1 MTITGLPIPRP
12 IRLNPSTIDGNL
24 HEGCQEKLITI
35 TNLLYANCVRVRA
48 AILLL
53 KQVNKLLPPI
63 ELATKDALA
72 YADQSR
78 QSLELEQPWRRM
90 AARDAA
96 FGADNFRFLLH
107 LLSERPAEFGFHEGG
122 RTAVQ
127 IGRINDAF
135 GQDFPEIKEVRDAA
149 AHVDQILRQKKRNAI
164 DSSILTLNAK
174 ADEEGKILISDGMR
188 DDNYIVTKEGRSL
201 EFSVTP
207 RKYLKLYSTYCA
219 IAFELN

>member
-1 MTITGLPIPRP
+1 MTITDLPIPKP
-12 IRLNPSTIDGNL
+12 IWLNPAAIDGNI
-24 HEGCQEKLITI
+24 HEGCQEKLTTI
-35 TNLLYANCVRVRA
+35 TNLLYANCIRVRA
-48 AILLL
+48 AIVLL
-53 KQVNKLLPPI
+53 KQVNRLLPPI

-90 AARDAA
+90 AAREVA

-122 RTAVQ
+122 RTAIQ
-127 IGRINDAF
+127 IERIHEDF

-149 AHVDQILRQKKRNAI
+149 AHVDQILRQKKKNAI
-164 DSSILTLNAK
+164 GSSISTLNAK

-188 DDNYIVTKEGRSL
+188 DNNYIVTKDGRSL
-201 EFSVTP
+201 EFPVTP
-207 RKYLKLYSTYCA
+207 RKYLKLHSTYCA